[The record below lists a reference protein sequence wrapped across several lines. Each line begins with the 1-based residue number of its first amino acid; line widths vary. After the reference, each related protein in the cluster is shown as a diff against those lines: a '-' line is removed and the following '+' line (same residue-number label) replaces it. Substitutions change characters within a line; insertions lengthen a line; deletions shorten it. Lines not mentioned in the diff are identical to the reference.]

1 MIFRRLAVLLLGLHI
16 SGGVV
21 LAQPAGIT
29 KVATVEG
36 ITEYRL
42 ANGLKLLLLPDDSKP
57 TVTVNI
63 TYLVGSRHEG
73 YGEAGMAH
81 LLEHM
86 LFKGTPTHPNIPA
99 VMKER
104 GAQFNGTTWFDR
116 TNYYET
122 LPATDENLEFAL
134 KLEADRM
141 VNSHVSGA
149 DLASEMTVVRNEFER
164 GENSPQRVLM
174 QRMMSAAFEWH
185 NYGKSTIGNRAD
197 IERVPID
204 NLKDFYRRY
213 YRPDNCMLIVAGKFD
228 NAKAL
233 GLIAKYFG
241 TLPKPETKLNAT
253 YTEEPTQD
261 GERLV
266 RLRRVGTVPLVGLAY
281 HVPAGGQADFPAVEV
296 LEGVL
301 TADVSGRLYK
311 SLVETKKAAR
321 VQGTVF
327 SLHDPGLMLI
337 FAQAAPNVDPV
348 EIQSTMLATIAEVAQ
363 TGVTKEEVERI
374 KTMIL
379 KQRELAAAESS
390 RLAIS
395 LSDWAAQGDWRLY
408 FIHRDRMEAVTA
420 EQVSEAAKKYL
431 KADNRTVGLYEPT
444 ESTDRSEIPQL
455 VDLDKTVEVYKGR
468 EDVATGEQFDVSPA
482 NIDSRTKTITLRS
495 GIKASLIEKKTRA
508 NSVEM
513 RLALKYGSLES
524 LKGRSSEA
532 DVLAEL
538 MMRGTKSMTRQ
549 QIEDELDKLR
559 AAVSASGSAGEVVFN
574 IKARRQSLP
583 AVLNILRQILR
594 EPSLPEKE
602 LDLLKQ
608 ETLSGLEQG
617 LTDPQALAQRKV
629 ARALSPYPKEDPRYV
644 PEMAEEMAQ
653 LKAITRDEMESLY
666 NTFLN
671 GENGELTIVGD
682 FDPAEVIPSVESLL
696 DGWKSGQKYVRIPRP
711 ASKLEAGNE
720 RILTPDK
727 KNAIYLSAIPFA
739 MKDSDPEYP
748 ALAIGNYLLGG
759 GALSSRLGDRIR
771 QKDGLSYTIQSQ
783 LQASALD
790 ENCLFRVFAISN
802 PENSDKVQKA
812 VVEEIEKLL
821 KEGLLPGELDK
832 AKQGW
837 LQQQQVMRSNDAMLA
852 RMLGANLVSGR
863 SMDFYAKQDAAI
875 AKLSADDVLKALR
888 KRIDPKKMFITTA
901 GDFEKKK

>member
-1 MIFRRLAVLLLGLHI
+1 MFFRRLAVLLLGLHM
-16 SGGVV
+16 SGGVL
-21 LAQPAGIT
+21 LAEPAGIT

-36 ITEYRL
+36 ITEYHL
-42 ANGLKLLLLPDDSKP
+42 KNGLKLLLLPDDSKP

-86 LFKGTPTHPNIPA
+86 LFKGTPTHPNVPA

-122 LPATDENLEFAL
+122 LPSSDDNLEFAL
-134 KLEADRM
+134 KLESDRM

-149 DLASEMTVVRNEFER
+149 DLTSEMTVVRNEFER

-174 QRMMSAAFEWH
+174 QRMMAAAFEWH

-213 YRPDNCMLIVAGKFD
+213 YRPDNCLLIVAGKFD
-228 NAKAL
+228 TNKAL
-233 GLIAKYFG
+233 DLVARYFG
-241 TLPKPETKLNAT
+241 PLEKPEAKLNVT
-253 YTEEPTQD
+253 YTEEPAQD

-266 RLRRVGTVPLVGLAY
+266 RLRRVGTVPMVGLAY

-408 FIHRDRMEAVTA
+408 FIHRDRMEAVTS
-420 EQVSEAAKKYL
+420 EQVSEAARKYL

-444 ESTDRSEIPQL
+444 ETPDRTEVPQL
-455 VDLDKTVEVYKGR
+455 VDLQKTVDVYKGR
-468 EDVATGEQFDVSPA
+468 EDVATGEQFDVAPA
-482 NIDSRTKTITLRS
+482 NIDSRTRTVTLRS

-508 NSVEM
+508 NAVEL
-513 RLALKYGSLES
+513 RLALKYGALES
-524 LKGRSSEA
+524 LKGKGAPA

-559 AAVSASGSAGEVVFN
+559 AAVSASGGAGEVLLT
-574 IKARRQSLP
+574 IKARRQTLP
-583 AVLNILRQILR
+583 AVLNIVRQILR

-608 ETLSGLEQG
+608 EALSGLEQG
-617 LTDPQALAQRKV
+617 LTDPQTLAQRKV
-629 ARALSPYPKEDPRYV
+629 SRALAPYPKDDPRYV
-644 PEMAEEMAQ
+644 PEIAEEMEL
-653 LKAITRDEMESLY
+653 LKGVTRDQVEALY
-666 NTFLN
+666 AKFLN
-671 GENGELTIVGD
+671 GENGELSIVGD
-682 FDPAEVIPSVESLL
+682 FDPAEVLPSIESLL
-696 DGWKSGQKYVRIPRP
+696 DGWKSSEKYVRIPRP
-711 ASKLEAGNE
+711 ATRLDAGNE

-727 KNAIYLSAIPFA
+727 KNAIYLAAIPFA

-783 LQASALD
+783 LQASSLD
-790 ENCLFRVFAISN
+790 ENGVFRVFAISN
-802 PENSDKVQKA
+802 PENSAKVQKA
-812 VVEEIEKLL
+812 VVEEVEKLL
-821 KEGLLPGELDK
+821 KDGLLPGELEK

-852 RMLGANLVSGR
+852 RLLGSNLVAGR
-863 SMDFYAKQDAAI
+863 TMDFYARQDAAI
-875 AKLSADDVLKALR
+875 AKLTADDVLKALR
-888 KRIDPKKMFITTA
+888 KRIDPKKMFVTTA
-901 GDFEKKK
+901 GDFEKK

>member
-1 MIFRRLAVLLLGLHI
+1 M
-16 SGGVV
+16 

-42 ANGLKLLLLPDDSKP
+42 GNGLKLLLLPDDSKP

-213 YRPDNCMLIVAGKFD
+213 YRPDNCLLIVAGKFD

-233 GLIAKYFG
+233 GLIAQYFG

-363 TGVTKEEVERI
+363 SGVTKEEVERI

-431 KADNRTVGLYEPT
+431 KPDNRTVGLYEPT

-482 NIDSRTKTITLRS
+482 NIDSRTKTVTLRS

-508 NSVEM
+508 NAVEL
-513 RLALKYGSLES
+513 RLALKYGSLDS
-524 LKGRSSEA
+524 LKGKSAPA

-574 IKARRQSLP
+574 IKARRQTLP

-629 ARALSPYPKEDPRYV
+629 ARVLSPYPKGDPRFV

-653 LKAITRDEMESLY
+653 LKAITRDEVEALY
-666 NTFLN
+666 KAFLN
-671 GENGELTIVGD
+671 GENGELSIVGD
-682 FDPAEVIPSVESLL
+682 FDPAEIIPSVESLL
-696 DGWKSGQKYVRIPRP
+696 DGWKSGEKYVRIPRP
-711 ASKLEAGNE
+711 ATKLDGGNE

-727 KNAIYLSAIPFA
+727 KNAIYLAAIPFG
-739 MKDSDPEYP
+739 MKDNDPEYP

-790 ENCLFRVFAISN
+790 ENGLFRIFAISN

-821 KEGLLPGELDK
+821 KDGLLPGELEK

-852 RMLGANLVSGR
+852 RVLGSNLVSGR
-863 SMDFYAKQDAAI
+863 TMDFYAKQDAAI
-875 AKLSADDVLKALR
+875 AKLTADDVLKALR

-901 GDFEKKK
+901 GDFDKKK

>member
-42 ANGLKLLLLPDDSKP
+42 GNGLKLLLLPDDSKP

-213 YRPDNCMLIVAGKFD
+213 YRPDNCLLIVAGKFD

-233 GLIAKYFG
+233 GLIAQYFG

-363 TGVTKEEVERI
+363 SGVTKEEVERI

-431 KADNRTVGLYEPT
+431 KPDNRTVGLYEPT

-482 NIDSRTKTITLRS
+482 NIDSRTKTVTLRS

-508 NSVEM
+508 NAVEL
-513 RLALKYGSLES
+513 RLALKYGSLDS
-524 LKGRSSEA
+524 LKGKSAPA

-574 IKARRQSLP
+574 IKARRQTLP

-629 ARALSPYPKEDPRYV
+629 ARVLSPYPKGDPRFV

-653 LKAITRDEMESLY
+653 LKAITRDEVEALY
-666 NTFLN
+666 KAFLN
-671 GENGELTIVGD
+671 GENGELSIVGD
-682 FDPAEVIPSVESLL
+682 FDPAEIIPSVESLL
-696 DGWKSGQKYVRIPRP
+696 DGWKSGEKYVRIPRP
-711 ASKLEAGNE
+711 ATKLDGGNE

-727 KNAIYLSAIPFA
+727 KNAIYLAAIPFG
-739 MKDSDPEYP
+739 MKDNDPEYP

-790 ENCLFRVFAISN
+790 ENGLFRIFAISN

-821 KEGLLPGELDK
+821 KDGLLPGELEK

-852 RMLGANLVSGR
+852 RVLGSNLVSGR
-863 SMDFYAKQDAAI
+863 TMDFYAKQDAAI
-875 AKLSADDVLKALR
+875 AKLTADDVLKALR

-901 GDFEKKK
+901 GDFDKKK

>member
-42 ANGLKLLLLPDDSKP
+42 GNGLKLLLLPDDSKP

-213 YRPDNCMLIVAGKFD
+213 YRPDNCLLIVAGKFD

-363 TGVTKEEVERI
+363 SGVTKEEVERI

-431 KADNRTVGLYEPT
+431 KPDNRTVGLYEPT

-482 NIDSRTKTITLRS
+482 NIDSRTKTVTLRS

-508 NSVEM
+508 NAVEL
-513 RLALKYGSLES
+513 RLALKYGALDS
-524 LKGRSSEA
+524 LKGKSAPA

-574 IKARRQSLP
+574 IKARRQTLP

-629 ARALSPYPKEDPRYV
+629 ARALSPYPKGDPRYV

-653 LKAITRDEMESLY
+653 LKAITRDEVEALY
-666 NTFLN
+666 KAFLN
-671 GENGELTIVGD
+671 GENGELSIVGD
-682 FDPAEVIPSVESLL
+682 FDPAEIIPSVESLL
-696 DGWKSGQKYVRIPRP
+696 DGWKSGEKYVRIPRP
-711 ASKLEAGNE
+711 ATKLDGGNE

-727 KNAIYLSAIPFA
+727 KNAIYLAAIPFG
-739 MKDSDPEYP
+739 MKDNDPEYP

-790 ENCLFRVFAISN
+790 ENGLFRIFAISN

-821 KEGLLPGELDK
+821 KDGLLPGELEK

-852 RMLGANLVSGR
+852 RVLGSNLVSGR
-863 SMDFYAKQDAAI
+863 TMDFYAKQDAAI
-875 AKLSADDVLKALR
+875 AKLTADDVLKALR
-888 KRIDPKKMFITTA
+888 KRIDPRKMFITTA
-901 GDFEKKK
+901 GDFDKKK

>member
-1 MIFRRLAVLLLGLHI
+1 M
-16 SGGVV
+16 

-42 ANGLKLLLLPDDSKP
+42 GNGLKLLLLPDDSKP

-213 YRPDNCMLIVAGKFD
+213 YRPDNCLLIVAGKFD

-363 TGVTKEEVERI
+363 SGVTKEEVERI

-431 KADNRTVGLYEPT
+431 KPDNRTVGLYEPT

-482 NIDSRTKTITLRS
+482 NIDSRTKTVTLRS

-508 NSVEM
+508 NAVEL
-513 RLALKYGSLES
+513 RLALKYGALDS
-524 LKGRSSEA
+524 LKGKSAPA

-574 IKARRQSLP
+574 IKARRQTLP

-629 ARALSPYPKEDPRYV
+629 ARALSPYPKGDPRYV

-653 LKAITRDEMESLY
+653 LKAITRDEVEALY
-666 NTFLN
+666 KAFLN
-671 GENGELTIVGD
+671 GENGELSIVGD
-682 FDPAEVIPSVESLL
+682 FDPAEIIPSVESLL
-696 DGWKSGQKYVRIPRP
+696 DGWKSGEKYVRIPRP
-711 ASKLEAGNE
+711 ATKLDGGNE

-727 KNAIYLSAIPFA
+727 KNAIYLAAIPFG
-739 MKDSDPEYP
+739 MKDNDPEYP

-790 ENCLFRVFAISN
+790 ENGLFRIFAISN

-821 KEGLLPGELDK
+821 KDGLLPGELEK

-852 RMLGANLVSGR
+852 RVLGSNLVSGR
-863 SMDFYAKQDAAI
+863 TMDFYAKQDAAI
-875 AKLSADDVLKALR
+875 AKLTADDVLKALR

-901 GDFEKKK
+901 GDFDKKK

>member
-42 ANGLKLLLLPDDSKP
+42 GNGLKLLLLPDDSKP

-213 YRPDNCMLIVAGKFD
+213 YRPDNCLLIVAGKFD

-363 TGVTKEEVERI
+363 SGVTKEEVERI

-431 KADNRTVGLYEPT
+431 KPDNRTVGLYEPT

-482 NIDSRTKTITLRS
+482 NIDSRTKTVTLRS

-508 NSVEM
+508 NAVEL
-513 RLALKYGSLES
+513 RLALKYGALDS
-524 LKGRSSEA
+524 LKGKSAPA

-574 IKARRQSLP
+574 IKARRQTLP

-629 ARALSPYPKEDPRYV
+629 ARALSPYPKGDPRYV

-653 LKAITRDEMESLY
+653 LKAITRDEVEALY
-666 NTFLN
+666 KAFLN
-671 GENGELTIVGD
+671 GENGELSIVGD
-682 FDPAEVIPSVESLL
+682 FDPAEIIPSVESLL
-696 DGWKSGQKYVRIPRP
+696 DGWKSGEKYVRIPRP
-711 ASKLEAGNE
+711 ATKLDGGNE

-727 KNAIYLSAIPFA
+727 KNAIYLAAIPFG
-739 MKDSDPEYP
+739 MKDNDPEYP

-790 ENCLFRVFAISN
+790 ENGLFRIFAISN

-821 KEGLLPGELDK
+821 KDGLLPGELEK

-852 RMLGANLVSGR
+852 RVLGSNLVSGR
-863 SMDFYAKQDAAI
+863 TMDFYAKQDAAI
-875 AKLSADDVLKALR
+875 AKLTADDVLKALR

-901 GDFEKKK
+901 GDFDKKK

>member
-1 MIFRRLAVLLLGLHI
+1 
-16 SGGVV
+16 
-21 LAQPAGIT
+21 
-29 KVATVEG
+29 
-36 ITEYRL
+36 
-42 ANGLKLLLLPDDSKP
+42 
-57 TVTVNI
+57 
-63 TYLVGSRHEG
+63 
-73 YGEAGMAH
+73 
-81 LLEHM
+81 
-86 LFKGTPTHPNIPA
+86 
-99 VMKER
+99 
-104 GAQFNGTTWFDR
+104 
-116 TNYYET
+116 
-122 LPATDENLEFAL
+122 
-134 KLEADRM
+134 
-141 VNSHVSGA
+141 
-149 DLASEMTVVRNEFER
+149 MTVVRNEFER

-348 EIQSTMLATIAEVAQ
+348 EIQSSMLATIAEVAQ

-455 VDLDKTVEVYKGR
+455 VDLDKTVEIYKGR

-513 RLALKYGSLES
+513 RLALKYGSLDS

-852 RMLGANLVSGR
+852 RMLGANLVTGR
-863 SMDFYAKQDAAI
+863 TMDFYAKQDAAI
-875 AKLSADDVLKALR
+875 AKLSAEDVLKALR

>member
-1 MIFRRLAVLLLGLHI
+1 M
-16 SGGVV
+16 

-42 ANGLKLLLLPDDSKP
+42 GNGLKLLLLPDDSKP

-213 YRPDNCMLIVAGKFD
+213 YRPDNCLLIVAGKFD

-266 RLRRVGTVPLVGLAY
+266 RLRRVGTVPLVGMAF

-363 TGVTKEEVERI
+363 SGVTKEEVERI

-431 KADNRTVGLYEPT
+431 KPDNRTVGLYEPT

-482 NIDSRTKTITLRS
+482 NIDSRTKTVTLRS

-508 NSVEM
+508 NAVEL
-513 RLALKYGSLES
+513 RLALKYGALDS
-524 LKGRSSEA
+524 LKGKSAPA

-574 IKARRQSLP
+574 IKARRQTLP

-629 ARALSPYPKEDPRYV
+629 ARVLSPYPKGDPRFV

-653 LKAITRDEMESLY
+653 LKAITRDEVEALY
-666 NTFLN
+666 KAFLN
-671 GENGELTIVGD
+671 GENGELSIVGD
-682 FDPAEVIPSVESLL
+682 FDPAEIIPSVESLL
-696 DGWKSGQKYVRIPRP
+696 DGWKSGEKYVRIPRP
-711 ASKLEAGNE
+711 ATKLDGGNE

-727 KNAIYLSAIPFA
+727 KNAIYLAAIPFG
-739 MKDSDPEYP
+739 MKDNDPEYP

-783 LQASALD
+783 LQASSLD
-790 ENCLFRVFAISN
+790 ENGLFRIFAISN
-802 PENSDKVQKA
+802 PENSEKVQKA

-821 KEGLLPGELDK
+821 KDGLLPGELEK

-852 RMLGANLVSGR
+852 RVLGSNLVSGR
-863 SMDFYAKQDAAI
+863 TMDFYAKQDAAI

-901 GDFEKKK
+901 GDFDKKK

>member
-348 EIQSTMLATIAEVAQ
+348 EIQSSMLATIAEVAQ

-852 RMLGANLVSGR
+852 RMLGANLVTGR
-863 SMDFYAKQDAAI
+863 TMDFYAKQDAAI
-875 AKLSADDVLKALR
+875 AKLSAEDVLKALR

>member
-1 MIFRRLAVLLLGLHI
+1 M
-16 SGGVV
+16 

-42 ANGLKLLLLPDDSKP
+42 GNGLKLLLLPDDSKP

-213 YRPDNCMLIVAGKFD
+213 YRPDNCLLIVAGKFD

-363 TGVTKEEVERI
+363 SGVTKEEV
-374 KTMIL
+374 
-379 KQRELAAAESS
+379 
-390 RLAIS
+390 
-395 LSDWAAQGDWRLY
+395 
-408 FIHRDRMEAVTA
+408 
-420 EQVSEAAKKYL
+420 
-431 KADNRTVGLYEPT
+431 
-444 ESTDRSEIPQL
+444 
-455 VDLDKTVEVYKGR
+455 
-468 EDVATGEQFDVSPA
+468 
-482 NIDSRTKTITLRS
+482 
-495 GIKASLIEKKTRA
+495 
-508 NSVEM
+508 
-513 RLALKYGSLES
+513 
-524 LKGRSSEA
+524 
-532 DVLAEL
+532 
-538 MMRGTKSMTRQ
+538 
-549 QIEDELDKLR
+549 
-559 AAVSASGSAGEVVFN
+559 
-574 IKARRQSLP
+574 
-583 AVLNILRQILR
+583 
-594 EPSLPEKE
+594 
-602 LDLLKQ
+602 
-608 ETLSGLEQG
+608 
-617 LTDPQALAQRKV
+617 
-629 ARALSPYPKEDPRYV
+629 
-644 PEMAEEMAQ
+644 
-653 LKAITRDEMESLY
+653 
-666 NTFLN
+666 
-671 GENGELTIVGD
+671 
-682 FDPAEVIPSVESLL
+682 
-696 DGWKSGQKYVRIPRP
+696 
-711 ASKLEAGNE
+711 
-720 RILTPDK
+720 
-727 KNAIYLSAIPFA
+727 
-739 MKDSDPEYP
+739 
-748 ALAIGNYLLGG
+748 
-759 GALSSRLGDRIR
+759 
-771 QKDGLSYTIQSQ
+771 
-783 LQASALD
+783 
-790 ENCLFRVFAISN
+790 
-802 PENSDKVQKA
+802 
-812 VVEEIEKLL
+812 
-821 KEGLLPGELDK
+821 
-832 AKQGW
+832 
-837 LQQQQVMRSNDAMLA
+837 
-852 RMLGANLVSGR
+852 
-863 SMDFYAKQDAAI
+863 
-875 AKLSADDVLKALR
+875 
-888 KRIDPKKMFITTA
+888 
-901 GDFEKKK
+901 

>member
-42 ANGLKLLLLPDDSKP
+42 SNGLKLLLLPDDSKP

-104 GAQFNGTTWFDR
+104 GAQFNGTTWYDR

-122 LPATDENLEFAL
+122 LPSSPENLEFAL

-141 VNSHVSGA
+141 VNSNVAAA

-213 YRPDNCMLIVAGKFD
+213 YRPDNCLLIIAGKF
-228 NAKAL
+228 NAEQAL
-233 GLIAKYFG
+233 GLVGKHFG
-241 TLPKPETKLNAT
+241 TLAKPEAKLNTT
-253 YTEEPTQD
+253 YTEEPVQE

-266 RLRRVGTVPLVGLAY
+266 RMRRVGTVPQVGLAY
-281 HVPAGGQADFPAVEV
+281 HVPAGGHPEFPACEV
-296 LEGVL
+296 LEGIL

-327 SLHDPGLMLI
+327 SLHDPGIMLI
-337 FAQAAPNVDPV
+337 FAEAAPDVDPV

-363 TGVTKEEVERI
+363 SGVTKEEVERI
-374 KTMIL
+374 KTVFL
-379 KQRELAAAESS
+379 KQRELGASDSA
-390 RLAIS
+390 RLAVS

-408 FIHRDRMEAVTA
+408 FLHRDRMEGVTP

-444 ESTDRSEIPQL
+444 ATPDRSEIPQV
-455 VDLDKTVEVYKGR
+455 VDLQKTVEDYKGR
-468 EDVATGEQFDVSPA
+468 EDVATGEQFDVSPS
-482 NIDSRTKTITLRS
+482 NIDARTKTVTLRS
-495 GIKASLIEKKTRA
+495 GVKASLIEKKTRGNA
-508 NSVEM
+508 VEM

-524 LKGRSSEA
+524 LKGKSSAA

-549 QIEDELDKLR
+549 QIEDEFDKLR
-559 AAVSASGSAGEVVFN
+559 AAVSVSGSAGEVVFN

-583 AVLNILRQILR
+583 AVLNLLRQIVR
-594 EPSLPEKE
+594 EPSFPEKE

-629 ARALSPYPKEDPRYV
+629 ARTLSPYPKDDPRYV
-644 PEMAEEMAQ
+644 PEVAEEMSL
-653 LKAITRDEMESLY
+653 LKGVTREQVEALY
-666 NTFLN
+666 NKFLG
-671 GENGELTIVGD
+671 GENGELSIVGD
-682 FDPAEVIPSVESLL
+682 FDSAEIIPSVESLL
-696 DGWKSGQKYVRIPRP
+696 DGWKSAEKYVRIPRP
-711 ASKLEAGNE
+711 ASKVEAGNE

-727 KNAIYLSAIPFA
+727 KNSVYLAAIPFA
-739 MKDSDPEYP
+739 MKDNDPEYA

-771 QKDGLSYTIQSQ
+771 QKEGLSYTIQSQ
-783 LQASALD
+783 LQASSLD
-790 ENCLFRVFAISN
+790 ENTLFRVYAISN

-821 KEGLLPGELDK
+821 KDGLLPGELEK
-832 AKQGW
+832 ARQGW
-837 LQQQQVMRSNDAMLA
+837 LQQQQIMRSNDAMLA
-852 RMLGANLVSGR
+852 RILGANLVSGR
-863 SMDFYAKQDAAI
+863 TMDFYAKQDAAI
-875 AKLSADDVLKALR
+875 AKLTADDVLKGLR